1 MVLMLACFPLSSFKQ
16 WALVFLLRTQGLFL
30 HSLLSAV
37 VFPLLY
43 VLLSLNEFVNLFTC
57 LENYVLIFVVLLGFV
72 VEVASPFAHLVSTF
86 VFSVSIWPRGCSVGT
101 LLIRKNSEPLL
112 PRPLKLLLK
121 SIQWPI
127 LENVRRCTKIYES
140 VNMWWMYTPQRVPLY
155 SRVMLGQYNPRG
167 WELCTRETVGSRAQG
182 LFKTRRLQRT

>member
-101 LLIRKNSEPLL
+101 LLIRKEF
-112 PRPLKLLLK
+112 RTTTTTA
-121 SIQWPI
+121 
-127 LENVRRCTKIYES
+127 TKTSAEK
-140 VNMWWMYTPQRVPLY
+140 YTMTY
-155 SRVMLGQYNPRG
+155 SGKCQKVYKDL
-167 WELCTRETVGSRAQG
+167 
-182 LFKTRRLQRT
+182 